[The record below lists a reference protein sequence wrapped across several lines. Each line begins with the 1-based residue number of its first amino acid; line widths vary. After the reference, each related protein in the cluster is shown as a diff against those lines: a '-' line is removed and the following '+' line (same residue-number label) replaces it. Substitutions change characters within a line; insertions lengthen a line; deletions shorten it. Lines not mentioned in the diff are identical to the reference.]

1 MVHRA
6 GPDLRRGMTL
16 VHATALVVGG
26 MLGTG
31 VYLRSALMA
40 QQVGSAPLVLL
51 AWLAAGLVSMAGA
64 LTYAELAARLPRTG
78 GEYVFLREAFGPV
91 PAFLFGWT
99 RTLVGAAS
107 QAAVA
112 VAFATFLGSL
122 VPPLASWTGAVAGAA
137 VAVLTGINCVGV
149 VAGARVQTGLTAA
162 KVVALTALVG
172 GALAF
177 APEAPLAR
185 LVDIAPQAD
194 APGPGLA
201 AFGAAMV
208 GALWAYAGWNN
219 LPMTAGEIVD
229 PVRTLPRA
237 IVGGALAVTAL
248 YLAVNAVYFLV
259 LPFAEV
265 AASNSVAHPQAPAVG
280 VKAAQVFLGPAGA
293 SALMVAFCVSAF
305 GTLNGMLLTTARISF
320 AMARDGLLPA
330 RLGDVGRRSRA
341 PVVAIAGLGALT
353 LALAV
358 VGTLDR
364 LATSATLGY
373 WVFHTLCGAALFRL
387 RRRDPAG
394 APVAAFRVPGY
405 PVVPAL
411 FVACGAWL
419 LASSL
424 WTSPLEARWVLA
436 VLASGV
442 PAYLMFARR
451 RPGSV
456 LS

>member
-1 MVHRA
+1 MA
-6 GPDLRRGMTL
+6 QSPGPDLRRGMTL
-16 VHATALVVGG
+16 LHATALVVGG

-51 AWLAAGLVSMAGA
+51 AWLAAGLVSMTGA
-64 LTYAELAARLPRTG
+64 LTYAELSARLPRTG
-78 GEYVFLREAFGPV
+78 GEYVFLREAFGPLT
-91 PAFLFGWT
+91 AFLFGWT
-99 RTLVGAAS
+99 RTIVGAAS

-122 VPPLASWTGAVAGAA
+122 VPPLAAWAAA
-137 VAVLTGINCVGV
+137 VAAAAVGAITGVNCLGV
-149 VAGARVQTGLTAA
+149 VAGARVQTALTAA
-162 KVVALTALVG
+162 KVVALGGLIG
-172 GALAF
+172 GALVF
-177 APEAPLAR
+177 APDVSLAR
-185 LVDIAPQAD
+185 LVDLAPQGPAS
-194 APGPGLA
+194 APGVA
-201 AFGAAMV
+201 AFGGAMV

-237 IVGGALAVTAL
+237 IIGGALGVTAL
-248 YLAVNAVYFLV
+248 YLAVNAVYFVV
-259 LPFAEV
+259 LPFDAV
-265 AASNSVAHPQAPAVG
+265 ATANSVAHPQAPAVG
-280 VKAAQVFLGPAGA
+280 VKAAQGFLGGAGA
-293 SALMVAFCVSAF
+293 SVLLVAFCVSAF
-305 GTLNGMLLTTARISF
+305 GTLNGMILTTARIGF

-330 RLGDVGRRSRA
+330 RLGVVGGRTRA

-353 LALAV
+353 AVLAL

-364 LATSATLGY
+364 LATGATLGY
-373 WVFHTLCGAALFRL
+373 WVFHTLCGLALFAL
-387 RRRDPAG
+387 RRRATDA
-394 APVAAFRVPGY
+394 APGAFRVPGY
-405 PVVPAL
+405 PIVPAV
-411 FVACGAWL
+411 FVACGSWL
-419 LASSL
+419 LISSL
-424 WTSPLEARWVLA
+424 WTSPIEARWVLA